1 MQQQHQIKLSE
12 DEVEKAVASTS
23 WKKALSTDSMPDTLL
38 HLAAKNPVL
47 LAQLTSKLQHFM
59 NADYWPR
66 YLFTARLIPLSKNEK
81 AYTSLDQVRT
91 ISVIPPTAKLIERII
106 LNRIQ
111 EQLYNNDSGL
121 ISPDQLGFR
130 PGASC

>member
-1 MQQQHQIKLSE
+1 
-12 DEVEKAVASTS
+12 
-23 WKKALSTDSMPDTLL
+23 MPDTLL

-81 AYTSLDQVRT
+81 AYTSLD
-91 ISVIPPTAKLIERII
+91 
-106 LNRIQ
+106 
-111 EQLYNNDSGL
+111 
-121 ISPDQLGFR
+121 
-130 PGASC
+130 

>member
-1 MQQQHQIKLSE
+1 M
-12 DEVEKAVASTS
+12 
-23 WKKALSTDSMPDTLL
+23 KALSTDSMPDTLL

-59 NADYWPR
+59 NADYWPK

-106 LNRIQ
+106 LNRI
-111 EQLYNNDSGL
+111 
-121 ISPDQLGFR
+121 
-130 PGASC
+130 